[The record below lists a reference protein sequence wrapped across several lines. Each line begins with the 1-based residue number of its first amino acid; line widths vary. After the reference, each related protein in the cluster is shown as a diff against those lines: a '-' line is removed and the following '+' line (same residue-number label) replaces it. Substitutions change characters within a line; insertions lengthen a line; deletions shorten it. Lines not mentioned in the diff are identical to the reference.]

1 MISYDRE
8 TAWHALSEDK
18 VKEALLTDENGL
30 SASEAE
36 ERLAG
41 IGPNELREQKGRGIF
56 MILLDQLKSAMILIL
71 VAAAVVSAFMG
82 ELADALIVLAIVV
95 INAVLGVVQELKA
108 QRSLEALKKMSAPGA
123 KVIRGGMHLMIPARE
138 VVPGDIVVLDAGD
151 RVPADLRLIRGM
163 SLRIEEAALTGESVP
178 VEKDAGLV
186 LAADTALG
194 DRVNM
199 AAASSV
205 VVYGRGAGIAVATGM
220 DTQVGRIANLLQSQE
235 SEPTPL
241 QRKLDQVGKVLGFAA
256 LGICALLFLIG
267 VLYGHKLFDMFMT
280 AVSLAVAAIPEGLP
294 AIATIVLAL
303 GVQRMVQRHAII
315 RTLPS
320 VETLG
325 STTVICSDK
334 TGTLTQNRM
343 TVVRIWTGGELQDIG
358 SVRMSGAE
366 AELVRAAVLCN
377 DVREE
382 GETAIGDPTET
393 ALTDMGRKLGMP
405 KAALEKENPR
415 VQEIPFDSE
424 RKLMTTVHTGN
435 GCTAYTKGAVDELL
449 RRCTHIWTPEGIR
462 PILVKDMG
470 DIQAANEAMAR
481 EALRVLGFAERMLDE
496 PPAAADAGLES
507 ELAFIGL
514 AGMIDPPRPEAVE
527 AVEKCRSAGI
537 RTVMITGD
545 HVITARAIAAEM
557 GIMKEGDM
565 AVSGRELDN
574 MDDDAFGAVAEK
586 VSVYARVAPEH
597 KVRIVGEWKK
607 RGAIVAM
614 TGDGVNDAPAL
625 KKADI
630 GAAMGIVGTDVA
642 KDAADMVLTDDNFAT
657 IVSAV
662 EEGRRIADN
671 IKKAIQFLLSSNT
684 GEILALFLAV
694 LFNWGAPLLPIHI
707 LWVNLIT
714 DSLPALALGVD
725 PAERGIMHRPPA
737 ATASLF
743 SRGMVWRIAY
753 QGVMIG
759 GLTLAAYLIGQ
770 KDGLPQAQTMAFA
783 VLGTSQLVHAFNVR
797 SARRSVFVRGP
808 RNKWLY
814 GASALSA
821 LLMAAVLFIP
831 GISGLFSI
839 APLSLS
845 NTLVT
850 VACIIAPLFIVE
862 IFKLL
867 GINTVGKEK

>member
-1 MISYDRE
+1 MINYDRD
-8 TAWHALSEDK
+8 TAWHAMSEDE
-18 VKEALLTDENGL
+18 VKNALATDENGL
-30 SASEAE
+30 SAEAAA
-36 ERLAG
+36 ERLEHFGA
-41 IGPNELREQKGRGIF
+41 NELTERKGRG
-56 MILLDQLKSAMILIL
+56 MLAILLDQLKSVMILIL
-71 VAAAVVSAFMG
+71 IAAAVISAFMG
-82 ELADALIVLAIVV
+82 EIADAIIVLAIVA

-108 QRSLEALKKMSAPGA
+108 ERSLEALKKMSAPAA
-123 KVIRGGMHLMIPARE
+123 KVIRGGKHLQVPARE

-151 RVPADLRLIRGM
+151 RVPADLRLTHSA

-178 VEKDAGLV
+178 AEKDAGASLT
-186 LAADTALG
+186 ADTALG
-194 DRVNM
+194 DRANM

-205 VVYGRGAGIAVATGM
+205 VVYGRGVGIAAATGM

-235 SEPTPL
+235 TEATPL

-256 LGICALLFLIG
+256 VGICAVLFLVG
-267 VLYGHKLFDMFMT
+267 VLYGHGLFQMFMT

-303 GVQRMVQRHAII
+303 GVQRMVQKNAII

-343 TVVRIWTGGELQDIG
+343 TAVRIWTGGDLEDIG
-358 SVRMSGAE
+358 NPPLSGMH
-366 AELVRAAVLCN
+366 AELVHAAVLCN

-382 GETAIGDPTET
+382 GEKSIGDPTET
-393 ALTDMGRKLGMP
+393 ALTDLGRKLGLP
-405 KAALEKENPR
+405 KAALEKQNPR
-415 VQEIPFDSE
+415 VFELPFDSD
-424 RKLMTTVHTGN
+424 RKLMTTVHEAAGI
-435 GCTAYTKGAVDELL
+435 TAYTKGAVDELVK
-449 RRCTHIWTPEGIR
+449 RCTHIVTPEGIR
-462 PILVKDMG
+462 PILDT
-470 DIQAANEAMAR
+470 DITGIHAANEAMAK
-481 EALRVLGFAERMLDE
+481 EALRVLGFASRRLEKIPE
-496 PPAAADAGLES
+496 AGLES
-507 ELAFIGL
+507 QLAFIGL
-514 AGMIDPPRPEAVE
+514 VGMIDPPRPEAIE
-527 AVEKCRSAGI
+527 AVEKCRTAGI

-545 HVITARAIAAEM
+545 HIITAKAIAGEM
-557 GIMKEGDM
+557 GILREGDT
-565 AVSGRELDN
+565 AITGRELEA
-574 MDDDAFGAVAEK
+574 MDDAAFSAVAEK

-597 KVRIVGEWKK
+597 KVRIVAEWKR

-662 EEGRRIADN
+662 EEGRRISDN

-694 LFNWGAPLLPIHI
+694 LFNWGTPLLPIHI
-707 LWVNLIT
+707 LWVNLVT
-714 DSLPALALGVD
+714 DSLPALALGID
-725 PAERGIMHRPPA
+725 PAERGIMRRPPA
-737 ATASLF
+737 TTLSLF

-759 GLTLAAYLIGQ
+759 GLTLAAFLIGL

-797 SARRSVFVRGP
+797 SARRSAFARGP

-814 GASALSA
+814 GASAVSGLM
-821 LLMAAVLFIP
+821 MAAVLFIP
-831 GISGLFSI
+831 GLSGLFSI
-839 APLSLS
+839 APLSAANALI
-845 NTLVT
+845 T
-850 VACIIAPLFIVE
+850 VALILAPLAIVE
-862 IFKLL
+862 VFKLL
-867 GINTVGKEK
+867 KINTISSER